1 MSERFEPKINQ
12 PDQNH
17 LIKLARLLV
26 ARLERLSADSI
37 WAHRASGARGELL
50 RWLEYCDAGLVEQNG
65 NEEQPHT
72 HTLLNEDE
80 IARFEYILS
89 QGYYMLENA
98 AKELLE

>member
-1 MSERFEPKINQ
+1 MSERIDLQIFLQ
-12 PDQNH
+12 DQAH

-65 NEEQPHT
+65 DEEQPHT
-72 HTLLNEDE
+72 HTPLNEDE
-80 IARFEYILS
+80 IARFEHILS